1 MKQFIL
7 GKIGGKTLSFE
18 YELKPS
24 PITYLIRY
32 GESCGTSSIPLYL
45 KNKVIHYWLDY
56 HDQYDRETLWKM
68 FGKELDVTSI
78 KVARNDV
85 HNYIERRV
93 MSPAVYDKL
102 IVFRPRIH
110 LYLGDTIIDFFMGI
124 CKEIMFSDN
133 PEVYL

>member
-32 GESCGTSSIPLYL
+32 GESCVTSSLPIYL
-45 KNKVIHYWLDY
+45 KNKVIHYWLDH

-68 FGKELDVTSI
+68 FGK
-78 KVARNDV
+78 
-85 HNYIERRV
+85 
-93 MSPAVYDKL
+93 
-102 IVFRPRIH
+102 
-110 LYLGDTIIDFFMGI
+110 
-124 CKEIMFSDN
+124 
-133 PEVYL
+133 